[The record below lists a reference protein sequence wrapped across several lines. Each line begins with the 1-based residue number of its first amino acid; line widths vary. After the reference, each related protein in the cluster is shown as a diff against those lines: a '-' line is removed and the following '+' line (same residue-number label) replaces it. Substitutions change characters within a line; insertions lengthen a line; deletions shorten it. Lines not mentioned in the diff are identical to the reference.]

1 MGKKGKDAKRREK
14 KQRTGKKHLSLK
26 PNEYYDVSGGSL
38 TRKRKSCPR
47 CGQGT
52 WLGEHKG
59 RLYCGKCGYTEF
71 DRKPAGQS
79 PEKPTQ
85 ESKPNE
91 QPVVGQPQE
100 KPSPETKPE
109 EKQEQPPRADKPES
123 NSSEEKKEP
132 QKQ

>member
-14 KQRTGKKHLSLK
+14 KQRTGKKHFSLK
-26 PNEYYDVSGGSL
+26 PNEYYDVSGDSV

-71 DRKPAGQS
+71 DRKPAEQS
-79 PEKPTQ
+79 TEKPAQ
-85 ESKPNE
+85 EAKPNE
-91 QPVVGQPQE
+91 QPAQAEKPAEGQPQE
-100 KPSPETKPE
+100 KPSAETKPE
-109 EKQEQPPRADKPES
+109 EKQE
-123 NSSEEKKEP
+123 P
-132 QKQ
+132 QNKQ